1 MGRRKID
8 LTGKKFGKLTVL
20 YIDKENRMNYKRWIC
35 ECECGNK
42 KSIISG
48 NLTSGNTTSCGCT
61 KVSKKK
67 KKMSNIDAYWNQL
80 MAGDRNAIRTINP
93 K

>member
-1 MGRRKID
+1 MILNNGGISLGRRKID
-8 LTGKKFGKLTVL
+8 LTGKEFGKLTVL
-20 YIDKENRMNYKRWIC
+20 HIDKENRMNYKRWVC
-35 ECECGNK
+35 KCECGNK
-42 KSIISG
+42 KSIIGG

-67 KKMSNIDAYWNQL
+67 KRLSNIDAYFIQL
-80 MAGDRNAIRTINP
+80 EAS